1 MRILR
6 VAVTVVFI
14 ITAALFAIFYL
25 GEKINTDNTIPVIT
39 VESDLLEVSIGAT
52 EDDFLQGVTAY
63 DEKDKDITD
72 KIIVES
78 VSKFLDDGIC
88 KVTYAVCDSN
98 NNVANATRKI
108 RYKDYVSPRFSMK
121 ASNCYSLYENINIS
135 DVVKA
140 YDCIDGDISR
150 SIIVTSED
158 YAKSVAGVFSIE
170 ISVTNSKGDN
180 SVVTV
185 PLIVEDRPLSAP
197 KVELGEYLLYAKKGE
212 SIDFENLIESATD
225 NLGVSVID
233 SVRIESNVDF
243 NTEGTYSVHYYVTD
257 SRGVQ
262 GHTLLTVVV
271 G

>member
-6 VAVTVVFI
+6 VAVTAVFI
-14 ITAALFAIFYL
+14 VTAALFVIFYF
-25 GEKINTDNTIPVIT
+25 GEKLNTDNTIPVIT
-39 VESDLLEVSIGAT
+39 VENDLLEVSLDAT
-52 EDDFLQGVTAY
+52 KEDFLQGVTAY

-108 RYKDYVSPRFSMK
+108 RYKDYVSPRFSMN
-121 ASNCYSLYENINIS
+121 SSTCFSLYESINIS

-150 SIIVTSED
+150 SIIITSED
-158 YAKSVAGVFSIE
+158 YTKSVAGVFSIE
-170 ISVTNSKGDN
+170 ISVTNSKGDS
-180 SVVTV
+180 SVLTI

-197 KVELGEYLLYAKKGE
+197 EVELREYLIYAEKGE
-212 SIDFENLIESATD
+212 SIDFAELVEAATD
-225 NLGVSVID
+225 NWGVSVRD

-262 GHTLLTVVV
+262 GHTVLTVVV

>member
-6 VAVTVVFI
+6 VAVTAVFI
-14 ITAALFAIFYL
+14 VTAALFVIFYF
-25 GEKINTDNTIPVIT
+25 GEKLNTDNTIPVIT
-39 VESDLLEVSIGAT
+39 VESDLLEVSLDAT
-52 EDDFLQGVTAY
+52 KEDFLQGVTAY

-108 RYKDYVSPRFSMK
+108 CYKDYVSPRFSMN
-121 ASNCYSLYENINIS
+121 SSTCYSLYESINIS

-150 SIIVTSED
+150 SIIITSED
-158 YAKSVAGVFSIE
+158 YTKSVAGVFSIE
-170 ISVTNSKGDN
+170 ISVTNSKGDS
-180 SVVTV
+180 SVLTI

-197 KVELGEYLLYAKKGE
+197 KVELSEYLIYAKKGE
-212 SIDFENLIESATD
+212 SYDFAELIEAATD
-225 NLGVSVID
+225 NWGVSVRD

-262 GHTLLTVVV
+262 GHTVLTVVV